1 MFNVSEEIPVKAR
14 HRQAAAF
21 VGTLAGL
28 ALGSAPLFAQSGY
41 QRPVDPNAPVMVV
54 LPLRSTE
61 KGLGCKAQEAI
72 QSRLTADFGSKQ
84 MTITSKQF
92 IDATL
97 KASGFPECDPLAPS
111 DARALAQNLRG
122 DEILDGTVTKTSGG
136 YRIDARL
143 MLVGDVNTIQP
154 LGSFEGNKLDNAAKA
169 VINELKAARGQ
180 LASQKECTNLARQG
194 KYTEAATAARAG
206 TSAYPKATLTRACA
220 ATAFAA
226 GKMSPDSVLRAA
238 QEILAIDANS
248 RVALTLR
255 GDALQDKA
263 NTVTDTLAKMALQ
276 DSAVESYTRLL
287 ANNPRD
293 TRLAETVVRFI
304 AGAGKPELA
313 VPIIDTVVQNNPGDP
328 SLERLQW
335 RLLLAARDY
344 KRVTTVGEELV
355 RLDTAQA
362 DTSYFLNMSSAY
374 ASDSQPQKAAEV
386 LARGIAKFPTSDA
399 LQVQYVQ
406 TLRAAGQTQQ
416 AAEKLRAIIARNPKV
431 ERGYLS
437 LAQLQADL
445 NQPDSAL
452 ASLRMARTNGD
463 TSLAGQIA
471 LVTGNNLYKA
481 KNYVGALPFLS
492 FGDSTLTSR
501 TQKAQAK
508 FLLGVSNLQIAS
520 GKLQDPATAKSC
532 PAIKDA
538 QAHLVEAQ
546 INVPAGGVFDKAAAG
561 QAMQALQQLTTYAD
575 AASKRACK

>member
-1 MFNVSEEIPVKAR
+1 VKAR

-28 ALGSAPLFAQSGY
+28 VLSSAPLFAQSGY
-41 QRPVDPNAPVMVV
+41 QRPIDPNAPVMVV
-54 LPLRSTE
+54 LPLRSTD
-61 KGLGCKAQEAI
+61 KALGCKAQESI
-72 QSRLTADFGSKQ
+72 QSRLNSDFGSKQ

-122 DEILDGTVTKTSGG
+122 DEILDGTVTKTANG
-136 YRIDARL
+136 YRIDARY
-143 MLVGDVNTIQP
+143 MLTGDVNTVQP

-169 VINELKAARGQ
+169 LTNELKAARSQ
-180 LASQKECTNLARQG
+180 LAAQKECTSLARQN
-194 KYTEAATAARAG
+194 KYAEAAAAARAG
-206 TSAYPKATLTRACA
+206 TAAYPKATLTRACA

-226 GKMSPDSVLRAA
+226 GKLSPDSVLRAS
-238 QEILAIDANS
+238 QEILAIDPNS

-263 NTVTDTLAKMALQ
+263 LATTDTLAKMAMQ
-276 DSAVESYTRLL
+276 DSAVEAYTKLL

-304 AGAGKPELA
+304 AGAGQPQLA

-328 SLERLQW
+328 ALERLQW
-335 RLLLAARDY
+335 RLLIAARNW
-344 KRVTTVGEELV
+344 KRVTGVGEELV

-399 LQVQYVQ
+399 LQVQYAQ

-416 AAEKLRAIIARNPKV
+416 AAQTLAKILARNPKV
-431 ERGYLS
+431 ERGYVS
-437 LAQLQADL
+437 LAQLQADM

-463 TSLAGQIA
+463 TSLAGQVA
-471 LVTGNNLYKA
+471 LVAGNNLVKA
-481 KNYVGALPFLS
+481 KKFNDAMPLLHFA
-492 FGDSTLTSR
+492 DSTVTDR
-501 TQKAQAK
+501 TQKAQTK
-508 FLLGVSNLQIAS
+508 FIIGVSNLQIAQA
-520 GKLQDPATAKSC
+520 KLQDPATAKSC

-538 QAHLVEAQ
+538 QSNLVEAQ
-546 INVPAGGVFDKAAAG
+546 INIPAGGVFDKNAAG
-561 QAMQALQQLTTYAD
+561 QAMQALGQLNAYAD
-575 AASKRACK
+575 QVAKKICK